1 MRISDLSSDVCSSDL
16 VLLFTLASFL
26 CGIAWSLSSLI
37 AFRILQGA
45 VSGPMIPGSQAL
57 LISIFPESK
66 RTTALGVWSMT
77 TLIAPIAGPIL
88 GGYISDNFHWG
99 WIFLINVHVGLFCA
113 FVCWRV
119 MAKRETP
126 TRQLPID
133 TIGVAMLIV
142 WVGPLQFMLDFGKNE
157 AWFH

>member
-1 MRISDLSSDVCSSDL
+1 
-16 VLLFTLASFL
+16 
-26 CGIAWSLSSLI
+26 
-37 AFRILQGA
+37 
-45 VSGPMIPGSQAL
+45 MIPGSQAL

-99 WIFLINVHVGLFCA
+99 WIFLINVPVGLFCA

-126 TRQLPID
+126 TRKLPID
-133 TIGVAMLIV
+133 TLRSEEHTSE
-142 WVGPLQFMLDFGKNE
+142 LQSLMRISSAVFCLKTKTTNVQQKQTTTI
-157 AWFH
+157 

>member
-1 MRISDLSSDVCSSDL
+1 MGRFGVVRTFVAS

-88 GGYISDNFHWG
+88 GGYISRSEERR
-99 WIFLINVHVGLFCA
+99 VGKEC
-113 FVCWRV
+113 VRTCRSRWS
-119 MAKRETP
+119 P
-126 TRQLPID
+126 Y
-133 TIGVAMLIV
+133 
-142 WVGPLQFMLDFGKNE
+142 
-157 AWFH
+157 H

>member
-1 MRISDLSSDVCSSDL
+1 MGRFGVVRTFVAS

-66 RTTALGVWSMT
+66 RTTALGVWSMRSEEHT
-77 TLIAPIAGPIL
+77 SELQSL
-88 GGYISDNFHWG
+88 MRISYAVF
-99 WIFLINVHVGLFCA
+99 GLQ
-113 FVCWRV
+113 
-119 MAKRETP
+119 KKKQP
-126 TRQLPID
+126 YQ
-133 TIGVAMLIV
+133 
-142 WVGPLQFMLDFGKNE
+142 
-157 AWFH
+157 

>member
-1 MRISDLSSDVCSSDL
+1 
-16 VLLFTLASFL
+16 
-26 CGIAWSLSSLI
+26 
-37 AFRILQGA
+37 
-45 VSGPMIPGSQAL
+45 MIPGSQAL

-99 WIFLINVHVGLFCA
+99 WIFLINVPVGLFCA

-119 MAKRETP
+119 MAKRETRSEERRVGKACVS
-126 TRQLPID
+126 TCRSRWLPY
-133 TIGVAMLIV
+133 
-142 WVGPLQFMLDFGKNE
+142 
-157 AWFH
+157 H

>member
-1 MRISDLSSDVCSSDL
+1 MGRFGVVRTFVAS

-99 WIFLINVHVGLFCA
+99 WIFLIRSEEHTS
-113 FVCWRV
+113 
-119 MAKRETP
+119 E
-126 TRQLPID
+126 
-133 TIGVAMLIV
+133 
-142 WVGPLQFMLDFGKNE
+142 LQSL
-157 AWFH
+157 